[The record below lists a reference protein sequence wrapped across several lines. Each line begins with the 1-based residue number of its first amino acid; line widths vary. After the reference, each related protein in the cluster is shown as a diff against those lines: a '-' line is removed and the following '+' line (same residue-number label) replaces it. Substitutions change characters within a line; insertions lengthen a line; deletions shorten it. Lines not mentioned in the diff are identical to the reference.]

1 MNFELASYGTS
12 ISRIVILDWPET
24 RISEVIVYFGAFGFN
39 FSDARARFPIFRV
52 NFPHARACFLILG
65 AKKNVLFRQCSSLWG
80 PLFFPP
86 YFRHAV
92 TIDHHV
98 TKIRWKNL
106 FGDFGFAKDSLSLIS
121 WGSNARCTHN
131 CPGTPCTI
139 ISSCFALV
147 ITLWYSWFERM
158 VNLNHTAWRHCA
170 PKAPCISWPWSP
182 PV

>member
-39 FSDARARFPIFRV
+39 FSDARARFPIFGV

-65 AKKNVLFRQCSSLWG
+65 VKICVVPAVFFSLG
-80 PLFFPP
+80 ALVFPL

-92 TIDHHV
+92 SIDHHV

-106 FGDFGFAKDSLSLIS
+106 FGDFWI
-121 WGSNARCTHN
+121 C
-131 CPGTPCTI
+131 
-139 ISSCFALV
+139 
-147 ITLWYSWFERM
+147 
-158 VNLNHTAWRHCA
+158 
-170 PKAPCISWPWSP
+170 
-182 PV
+182 